1 MNKRLATALAAFAA
15 LGVVASFLLHG
26 KPLLVVLIL
35 FAYFAFRTVIADRM
49 RIQREKEERVSELNA
64 ASQSEPQDPDSESEA
79 GRH

>member
-35 FAYFAFRTVIADRM
+35 FAYFAVRTVIADRM
-49 RIQREKEERVSELNA
+49 RIQRESEQPVSEQDSA
-64 ASQSEPQDPDSESEA
+64 FQSEPRNPDSEPEA
-79 GRH
+79 GPH